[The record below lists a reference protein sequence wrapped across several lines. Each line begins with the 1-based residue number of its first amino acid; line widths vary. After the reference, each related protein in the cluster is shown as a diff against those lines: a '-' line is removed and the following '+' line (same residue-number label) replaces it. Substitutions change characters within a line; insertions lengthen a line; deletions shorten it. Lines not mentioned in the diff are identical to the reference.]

1 MRIAVN
7 TRFLLRGKLEGI
19 GWCTYEIVKRLVANH
34 PEHDFIFFFDRPY
47 DEAYIFGENVEAVVL
62 NPPARHA
69 ILWYAWFEWAIPKAL
84 EKYKVDVF
92 YSPDGYC
99 SLRSKVPTV
108 MVMHDLAYLH
118 YPKQVAWAARKYY
131 QQYIPQFL
139 ERAEKTITV
148 SAFTKSDILKH
159 FAIPESRVDVVH
171 NACREGFSP
180 LNEPGKQLIRDKHS
194 GGVPYFFYVGA
205 VHPRKNVD
213 RLIRAF
219 GLFKQNTNAPEKL
232 LITGRLAWQTEA
244 VKLAWEQSP
253 HQQDIIFLG
262 YVDDLGVLMAAAKA
276 LVYVSLFEGFGLP
289 ILEAMHCD
297 VPVIT
302 ANLSSMPE
310 VAGDAALLV
319 DPLSETEIASAMQ
332 LIGQDE
338 EKRRSLIDKG
348 QKQRQKFSWDK
359 AAEQIWESIISVKR

>member
-1 MRIAVN
+1 MRIAIN
-7 TRFLLRGKLEGI
+7 TRFLLKGKLEGI
-19 GWCTYEIVKRLVANH
+19 GWCTYEVVKSLVANH
-34 PEHDFIFFFDRPY
+34 PEHEFIFFFDRPY
-47 DEAYIFGENVEAVVL
+47 DETYIFGENVEAVVL

-84 EKYKVDVF
+84 KKYKADVF

-99 SLRSKVPTV
+99 SLRTEVPTV

-118 YPKQVAWAARKYY
+118 YPEQVAWAARKYY
-131 QQYIPQFL
+131 QQYIPKFL
-139 ERAEKTITV
+139 QRAEKTITV

-159 FAIPESRVDVVH
+159 FDIRESQIEVVH
-171 NACREGFSP
+171 NACREGFAP
-180 LNEPGKQLIRDKHS
+180 LNDAGKQLMRNEYS
-194 GGVPYFFYVGA
+194 NGVPYFFYVGA
-205 VHPRKNVD
+205 VHPRKNVE

-219 GLFKQNTNAPEKL
+219 DLFKQKSKAPEKL

-244 VKLAWEQSP
+244 VKQAWQQSP
-253 HQQDIIFLG
+253 YQQDIIFPG
-262 YVDDLGVLMAAAKA
+262 YVDDLGKLMAGAKA

-310 VAGDAALLV
+310 VAGEAALLV

-332 LIGQDE
+332 LLYEDE
-338 EKRRSLIDKG
+338 EKCRVLVNKG

-359 AAEQIWESIISVKR
+359 AAEQIWKAIISVKR